1 VNNMN
6 TLFQANKAIVYFTIM
21 ALVLLF
27 VGLNQSW
34 ALALGII
41 NMSLISAIMALGVNI
56 QWGYAGLMN
65 VGIMGFAALGGVSVV
80 LIAQQPVT
88 EAVDAGGIKMLIALI
103 MGAATI
109 TAGILLNRRGVNK
122 WLIAAI
128 VVTGYLFT
136 RYYFSEAADIIEKV
150 DPAITGYLGG
160 FGLPIAFSWIVGG
173 VIAAGAA
180 WWVGKITLGLRTDY
194 LAIATLGISEIILY
208 VIKNEDWFV
217 RGLKN
222 VYGLPRPVPYEVDM
236 QQSEWFQNVVTW
248 IHKSELQLL
257 SQTEQIDKLSD
268 YVREAAVVFVKLC
281 YSGLFIA
288 ILVALIVLSNLAL
301 NSPWGRKVRAIRDNE
316 VAASAMGKDIKRQHL
331 QIFVLGSAIVGIAGA
346 LLVTYDGIFIPTAY
360 LPLRFTFLIW
370 VMVILGGSGNNMGS
384 VLGAFIIWF
393 IWIQSGPMGLWFV
406 EMLSNNM
413 SEGSTSLEFIED
425 RVHYLR
431 LVFMGSILL
440 LIMRFSPSGLLP
452 EKNKELQFCCKWL
465 LH

>member
-1 VNNMN
+1 MNNLN
-6 TLFQANKAIVYFTIM
+6 TILQANKAIAYFAIM
-21 ALVLLF
+21 AFILLF

-56 QWGYAGLMN
+56 QWGYAGLFN

-88 EAVDAGGIKMLIALI
+88 EAIDVGGMKMLIALI
-103 MGAATI
+103 FGAVTI
-109 TAGILLNRRGVNK
+109 AAGILLNRRRVNQ
-122 WLIAAI
+122 WLTVFI
-128 VVTGYLFT
+128 VVIGYLIT
-136 RYYFSEAADIIEKV
+136 RHYFSEASDLIEKV

-160 FGLPIAFSWIVGG
+160 FGLPVAFSWVVGG
-173 VIAAGAA
+173 FAAAIAA
-180 WWVGKITLGLRTDY
+180 WLIGKITLGLRTDY

-236 QQSEWFQNVVTW
+236 QKSEWLQNIVAW

-257 SQTEQIDKLSD
+257 SQSEQIVRLGD
-268 YVREAAVVFVKLC
+268 YVRESAVVFVKLC
-281 YSGLFIA
+281 YSGLFIS
-288 ILVALIVLSNLAL
+288 ILVAFIVLSNLAL

-331 QIFVLGSAIVGIAGA
+331 QIFVLGSAIVGVAGA

-360 LPLRFTFLIW
+360 QPLRFTFLIW

-406 EMLSNNM
+406 DILSNNM
-413 SEGSTSLEFIED
+413 QEGSTSLEFIED

-431 LVFMGSILL
+431 LVFMGAILL
-440 LIMRFSPSGLLP
+440 LIMRFSPGGLLP
-452 EKNKELQFCCKWL
+452 EKNKEL
-465 LH
+465 

>member
-1 VNNMN
+1 MNNMN

-109 TAGILLNRRGVNK
+109 TAGILFNRRGVNK
-122 WLIAAI
+122 WLIASI

-431 LVFMGSILL
+431 LVFMGTILL

-452 EKNKELQFCCKWL
+452 EKNKEL
-465 LH
+465 

>member
-1 VNNMN
+1 MVNNMN

-431 LVFMGSILL
+431 LVFMGTILL

-452 EKNKELQFCCKWL
+452 EKNKEL
-465 LH
+465 

>member
-88 EAVDAGGIKMLIALI
+88 EAVDAGGLKMLIALI

-160 FGLPIAFSWIVGG
+160 FGFPIAFSWIVGG

-431 LVFMGSILL
+431 LVFMGTILL

-452 EKNKELQFCCKWL
+452 EKNKEL
-465 LH
+465 

>member
-1 VNNMN
+1 MTNMN
-6 TLFQANKAIVYFTIM
+6 DFFQANKAFIYFSIM
-21 ALVLLF
+21 AFILIF
-27 VGLNQSW
+27 VGMNQSW

-80 LIAQQPVT
+80 LIAQQPVA
-88 EAVDAGGIKMLIALI
+88 EAVDAGGFKMLIALI

-109 TAGILLNRRGVNK
+109 TIGILLNRRGVNK
-122 WLIAAI
+122 WLIAATVI
-128 VVTGYLFT
+128 IGYLFT
-136 RYYFSEAADIIEKV
+136 RNYFSEASDIIEKV

-160 FGLPIAFSWIVGG
+160 FGLPVAFSWIIGG
-173 VIAAGAA
+173 VAAALAA
-180 WWVGKITLGLRTDY
+180 WWIGKITLGLRTDY

-208 VIKNEDWFV
+208 VLKNEDWFV

-222 VYGLPRPVPYEVDM
+222 VYGIPRPVPYEVDM
-236 QQSEWFQNVVTW
+236 QKSDWFQNVIAW

-257 SQTEQIDKLSD
+257 SQSEQVEKLSEL
-268 YVREAAVVFVKLC
+268 VREAAVVFVKLC
-281 YSGLFIA
+281 YSGLIIA
-288 ILVALIVLSNLAL
+288 VLAAFVVLSNLAL

-331 QIFVLGSAIVGIAGA
+331 QIFILGSAIVGVAGA
-346 LLVTYDGIFIPTAY
+346 LLVTYDGIFVPSAY
-360 LPLRFTFLIW
+360 QPLRFTFLIW

-384 VLGAFIIWF
+384 ILGAFIIGF

-406 EMLSNNM
+406 EMLGNNM
-413 SEGSTSLEFIED
+413 QEGGASLQFIED

-431 LVFMGSILL
+431 LVFMGAILL
-440 LIMRFSPSGLLP
+440 LIMRFSPGGLLP
-452 EKNKELQFCCKWL
+452 EKNKEL
-465 LH
+465 

>member
-1 VNNMN
+1 MN

-222 VYGLPRPVPYEVDM
+222 VYGIPRPVPY
-236 QQSEWFQNVVTW
+236 
-248 IHKSELQLL
+248 
-257 SQTEQIDKLSD
+257 
-268 YVREAAVVFVKLC
+268 
-281 YSGLFIA
+281 
-288 ILVALIVLSNLAL
+288 
-301 NSPWGRKVRAIRDNE
+301 
-316 VAASAMGKDIKRQHL
+316 
-331 QIFVLGSAIVGIAGA
+331 
-346 LLVTYDGIFIPTAY
+346 
-360 LPLRFTFLIW
+360 
-370 VMVILGGSGNNMGS
+370 
-384 VLGAFIIWF
+384 
-393 IWIQSGPMGLWFV
+393 
-406 EMLSNNM
+406 
-413 SEGSTSLEFIED
+413 
-425 RVHYLR
+425 
-431 LVFMGSILL
+431 
-440 LIMRFSPSGLLP
+440 
-452 EKNKELQFCCKWL
+452 
-465 LH
+465 

>member
-1 VNNMN
+1 MNNI
-6 TLFQANKAIVYFTIM
+6 TAIWEANKAIASFAIM
-21 ALVLLF
+21 GLILLF
-27 VGLNQSW
+27 VGINQSW
-34 ALALGII
+34 ALALGIF

-56 QWGYAGLMN
+56 QWGYAGLFN

-88 EAVDAGGIKMLIALI
+88 EAIDAGGMKMFLSLVI
-103 MGAATI
+103 GAVTVI
-109 TAGILLNRRGVNK
+109 TGVLLNRRGVNK
-122 WLIAAI
+122 WLTAA
-128 VVTGYLFT
+128 VVIIGYLIT
-136 RYYFSEAADIIEKV
+136 RYYFSEAADLIEKV

-160 FGLPIAFSWIVGG
+160 FGLPVAFSWVVGG
-173 VIAAGAA
+173 LAAAGAA
-180 WWVGKITLGLRTDY
+180 WWIGKITLGLRTDY

-236 QQSEWFQNVVTW
+236 QQSEWFQNIIAW
-248 IHKSELQLL
+248 LHKSELQLL
-257 SQTEQIDKLSD
+257 TQSEQIDQLGD

-288 ILVALIVLSNLAL
+288 ILGAFIILSNLAL

-331 QIFVLGSAIVGIAGA
+331 QIFVIGSAIVGVAGA

-360 LPLRFTFLIW
+360 QPLRFTFLIW
-370 VMVILGGSGNNMGS
+370 VMVILGGSGNNLGS

-393 IWIQSGPMGLWFV
+393 IWIQAGPMGLWVV
-406 EMLSNNM
+406 EMLGNNM
-413 SEGSTSLEFIED
+413 QEGSALLEFIED

-431 LVFMGSILL
+431 LVFMGTILL
-440 LIMRFSPSGLLP
+440 LIMRFSPGGILP
-452 EKNKELQFCCKWL
+452 EKNKEL
-465 LH
+465 